1 MTLVGEGRQVATI
14 WFILLSSLDSS
25 IYHLTTDPQFAH
37 SPMLIHPLQRPGIPY
52 DAFCNNEILLD
63 GVLQKTKSL
72 INLAALIAKDGKIIK
87 GLVILH
93 AGVFFEPNIESLLI
107 C

>member
-1 MTLVGEGRQVATI
+1 MTLVGEGRQAVTI

-37 SPMLIHPLQRPGIPY
+37 SPMLIHPLQRPG
-52 DAFCNNEILLD
+52 ASEVLLG
-63 GVLQKTKSL
+63 GVLQMCKSL

>member
-1 MTLVGEGRQVATI
+1 
-14 WFILLSSLDSS
+14 
-25 IYHLTTDPQFAH
+25 
-37 SPMLIHPLQRPGIPY
+37 MLIHPLQRPGTS
-52 DAFCNNEILLD
+52 EVLLG
-63 GVLQKTKSL
+63 GVLQMCKSL

-87 GLVILH
+87 GWVILH

>member
-1 MTLVGEGRQVATI
+1 M
-14 WFILLSSLDSS
+14 
-25 IYHLTTDPQFAH
+25 
-37 SPMLIHPLQRPGIPY
+37 
-52 DAFCNNEILLD
+52 C
-63 GVLQKTKSL
+63 KSL

-93 AGVFFEPNIESLLI
+93 AGFFSVRAEDASGRCDRMTERETEH